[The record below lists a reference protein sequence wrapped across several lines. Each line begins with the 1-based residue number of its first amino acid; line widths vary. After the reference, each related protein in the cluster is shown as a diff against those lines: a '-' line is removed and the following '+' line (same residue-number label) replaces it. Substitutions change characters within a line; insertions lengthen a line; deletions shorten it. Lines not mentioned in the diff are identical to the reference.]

1 MFLKTST
8 RLFTILLFLV
18 FLIYQ
23 GKAQRLQDM
32 TFSQSN
38 GTWQEMTGGTYLT
51 TGDDVSAGFY
61 VPFNFKW
68 DGRSYTANVDI
79 FYACTNGYMWF
90 GSDRNFTYNYWSRY
104 LNDLYPSIT
113 PIRGDL
119 YCRGQ
124 ITAGVI
130 GSAPNRVLIV
140 QWTGMDYYYQYNANN
155 NFQVRLYETS
165 NKAEIIYGPMYQG
178 SYSIS
183 RNLWCGFV
191 GIEPDRSYINVVP
204 GETFQAYYSSKNP
217 APYYNNGVITNANIG
232 YLTSGKTISLTS
244 FPNVVGV
251 YPTRGSIFAR
261 GQIYTGNQHPGMY
274 FDRISGQADVWAR
287 YRISGPLPG
296 SNPDYQTIYIGTQ
309 SDPTKELFTFS
320 PQPVGSP
327 AFAKIAN
334 AKGIAARAS
343 DGALDLQTN
352 QFSIPGGEYVVEAQ
366 MELPQF
372 NYVQYVEPDDPP
384 VFIIA
389 LQNDLAI
396 TQVVSPRTKNVI
408 KYPLSSFVPVQVR
421 YTNVGIN
428 PVTSFETT
436 IQISLDGVVKYEET
450 ATWPNN
456 PPQSLTT
463 GQSVIL
469 NFANFRP
476 RDVGIYDFLV
486 TTTLLN
492 ANDDDLKNNRVPRS
506 GSDFQLEVSYEI
518 EAEALSI
525 SVPGD
530 QVFIG
535 RPVLPIARFKNNGV
549 SDISD
554 LPAWMY
560 IIRLATGDTVYR
572 DNIIIQD
579 IPAGTRVN
587 TTQVIFNSNF
597 IPEFEGAYQACITC
611 YTPDDPKT
619 SNNTY
624 CKTFEVVGAL
634 SGTYTIGTTNYG
646 NARNFNTF
654 DLAIDALFTQG
665 ISGPVVFELTDAV
678 YNVGDINNP
687 IPAID
692 LSSKIIGVNS
702 NRTITFKPSSSRAIY
717 KGSITINLHSAAGIG
732 ILIGQNQAPTN
743 PNAAVNFVT
752 SNLVKR
758 YAQSEGN
765 IIFDG
770 GNQKSIKLRLNTNSP
785 FRAVFDL
792 RQGAANNTIKN
803 CIIENYAGNVHCNV
817 TLPLTRYNTSLQGFE
832 YQPDANGNIS
842 YSAGILMRS
851 TAPFDK
857 GSTVLNSFNLD
868 SSSHKN
874 NKILNNEIS
883 GFGYGVVSI
892 GTGMLFDPNTQTYKN
907 YYANNNLISG
917 NTIFDVC
924 RAGIFVGFEDNTIIE
939 NNRIYRV
946 TGSSNTDAAGI
957 IAGGEG
963 NANYPGYNNTRL
975 TISGN
980 EISNV
985 NSSVFALGIKVEQ
998 IQLTYPSSPM
1008 TDGVFPSI
1016 AENTKVINNVI
1027 WGLYTTNTSANRAGI
1042 HLLTA
1047 RTTANTDWLTKM
1059 ITPRYQN
1066 YTTKND
1072 MIINNTIR
1080 ILSNNGLNSN
1090 GAIAGIGVQNSV
1102 GTKIF
1107 NNAIALEDRDVSKTN
1122 PVYAAIF
1129 YQGQFPSSQTLTSDR
1144 NAFWYVNNS
1153 GGTIYRFILTD
1164 NMNNNIDA
1172 GLRDEYA
1179 SLSQWQAWTG
1189 QDMNSIFGDFTND
1202 LTLVGTEPNQK
1213 LRIKSNPV
1221 PLGSI
1226 LSNRGDRFTWI
1237 TSDIDGNPRGPSGI
1251 RFDIGASE
1259 FSGNQYLTDVE
1270 AIMISEPMA
1279 YKTTTGKFS
1288 EAEYIMTAA
1297 PVEIKARF
1305 RNNGNLQ
1312 LSGIQ
1317 AYLRIYR
1324 ELPNGQFSTTTEIP
1338 LQTVEIPTIPSSET
1352 VEVSFNLADGNGLD
1366 FYPSSYGDFRGTV
1379 PAYVVPE
1386 EFRTMEANVT
1396 PKYKIEV
1403 SVMADQNNNNN
1414 IITKIVRFYI
1424 QRSPFRIL
1432 LSSENSNVTLAANSP
1447 ADVVAGKLNYDSLV
1461 SGINKLGWFIEM
1473 DSDPRRYDYDVF
1485 ERKGWEARA
1494 VDYSI
1499 YRTLIWSDGDDKP
1512 ATRIERSDIL
1522 RFLNEGD
1529 RIHKKNLMIGSQ
1541 EMVRQHSQNDA
1552 NNDQY
1557 FINNVLKAVNVAPGN
1572 PLGSNV
1578 SNDGNEAIGY
1588 ALFKGLRQKIIAT
1601 KYTGDKPPYCGIM
1614 SVSPEGQ
1621 GLSLPAYFYENHSA
1635 TPNDSAVGVA
1645 TASLNYNIAHIGV
1658 DWRHWSN
1665 IALALR
1671 SIIDWL
1677 EKNGGIIPVELVNF
1691 EANPAGNR
1699 VIINWAT
1706 ASEYNTDKFEL
1717 QRAVK
1722 NESGISPFSNIATE
1736 KAAGQS
1742 QNLRNYGP
1750 IIDRDVKFGN
1760 TYVYRLKMI
1769 DLDGL
1774 FEYSNEVEVRLDE
1787 SGSIW
1792 LSEAKPNPANSEAR
1806 FTFSLNE
1813 PSFIDISLY
1822 DLSGKVIMNLFNGFA
1837 NQGSTEVKIDL
1848 GKVPSGVYNY
1858 ILNVNGRQFFRQIQV
1873 VK

>member
-1 MFLKTST
+1 MFSKTYT
-8 RLFTILLFLV
+8 RLIILLSFLAL
-18 FLIYQ
+18 FSYQ
-23 GKAQRLQDM
+23 GKSQLLQDM
-32 TFSQSN
+32 TFNQTN

-51 TGDDVSAGFY
+51 TGDDASGGFY
-61 VPFNFKW
+61 APFNFKW
-68 DGRSYTANVDI
+68 DGRNYTANVDI

-90 GSDRNFTYNYWSRY
+90 GSDRNFTYYYWQNY

-113 PIRGDL
+113 PLRGDL

-124 ITAGVI
+124 VSAGVI

-140 QWTGMDYYYQYNANN
+140 QWTGLDYYYQYNANN

-165 NKAEIIYGPMYQG
+165 NKAEIIYGPMNQG
-178 SYSIS
+178 SYTFY

-191 GIEPDRSYINVVP
+191 GIEPNRSYINIVP
-204 GETFQAYYSSKNP
+204 GETFTAYYSSKNP
-217 APYYNNGVITNANIG
+217 APYYNNGTINNTNIG
-232 YLTSGKTISLTS
+232 YFTSGKTLTLTS
-244 FPNVVGV
+244 FPNLVGV
-251 YPTRGSIFAR
+251 YPTQGTIFAR
-261 GQIYTGNQHPGMY
+261 GQIYTGSQHPGMY
-274 FDRISGQADVWAR
+274 FERISGQAEVWAR

-296 SNPDYQTIYIGTQ
+296 SNPDYKTIYIGTQ

-327 AFAKIAN
+327 AFAKIGN

-352 QFSIPGGEYVVEAQ
+352 ENSIPGGEYVVEAQ

-372 NYVQYVEPDDPP
+372 NYVQYFQPEDPTT
-384 VFIIA
+384 FIIA
-389 LQNDLAI
+389 LQNDLAV
-396 TQVVSPRTKNVI
+396 TQVVSPRTKDVI
-408 KYPLSSFVPVQVR
+408 KYPLSSFIPVQVR

-428 PVTSFETT
+428 SVTSFETT

-450 ATWPNN
+450 ATWPTN

-463 GQSVIL
+463 GQSVTL

-492 ANDDDLKNNRVPRS
+492 ANDDDLKNNRIPRT
-506 GSDFQLEVSYEI
+506 GSEFKLEVSYEI

-525 SVPGD
+525 TVPGD

-535 RPVLPIARFKNNGV
+535 RPILPIARFKNNGV

-554 LPAWMY
+554 LPASMY

-572 DNIIIQD
+572 DNIVIQD

-587 TTQVIFNSNF
+587 TTQVIFGSNF
-597 IPEFEGAYQACITC
+597 IPEFEGTYQACITC

-624 CKTFEVVGAL
+624 CKTFEVIGAL
-634 SGTYTIGTTNYG
+634 SGTYTIGITNSG
-646 NARNFNTF
+646 NPRNFNTF
-654 DLAIDALFTQG
+654 ESAIDALFTQG
-665 ISGPVVFELTDAV
+665 ISGSVIFELTDAV
-678 YNVGDINNP
+678 YNVGDINSP

-702 NRTITFKPSSSRAIY
+702 NRTITFRPSSSKAIY
-717 KGSITINLHSAAGIG
+717 KGSVTINLHSAAGIG
-732 ILIGQNQAPTN
+732 VLIGQNQSPSN

-752 SNLVKR
+752 AGLVKR
-758 YAQSEGN
+758 YAQPEGY

-770 GNQKSIKLRLNTNSP
+770 GNQKSLKFRLNSNSP

-817 TLPLTRYNTSLQGFE
+817 TLPLTRYNSSLQGFE
-832 YQPDANGNIS
+832 YQPDANGTIS

-868 SSSHKN
+868 SSAHKN
-874 NKILNNEIS
+874 NKIVNNEIS
-883 GFGYGVVSI
+883 GFGYGIVSI

-907 YYANNNLISG
+907 FYANNNLISG

-924 RAGIFVGFEDNTIIE
+924 RAGIFVGFEDNTVIE
-939 NNRIYRV
+939 KNRIFQV
-946 TGSSNTDAAGI
+946 TGNASTDAAGI

-980 EISNV
+980 EISHIYSNV
-985 NSSVFALGIKVEQ
+985 FSLGIKVEQ
-998 IQLTYPSSPM
+998 TLLTYPSTPM
-1008 TDGVFPSI
+1008 TNGVFPTI
-1016 AENTKVINNVI
+1016 PENIKIINNAI
-1027 WGLYTTNTSANRAGI
+1027 WGLYTNNTNANRAGI
-1042 HLLTA
+1042 HLLTS
-1047 RTTANTDWLTKM
+1047 RTTANVDWLTKM
-1059 ITPRYQN
+1059 ITPRYPDHF
-1066 YTTKND
+1066 TRND

-1080 ILSNNGLNSN
+1080 IPSNNGLNSN
-1090 GAIAGIGVQNSV
+1090 GAIVGIGIQNAI
-1102 GTKIF
+1102 GTQVY

-1129 YQGQFPSSQTLTSDR
+1129 YQGQFPSSQIFSSDR

-1164 NMNNNIDA
+1164 DKNNNIDD
-1172 GLRDEYA
+1172 GSRDEYT
-1179 SLSQWQAWTG
+1179 SLTQWQAWTG

-1202 LTLVGTEPNQK
+1202 LTLVGTEPNQQ
-1213 LRIKSNPV
+1213 LRVKSNPV

-1226 LSNRGDRFTWI
+1226 LSNRGDRFTWL
-1237 TSDIDGNPRGPSGI
+1237 TSDIDGNPRGPSGT

-1259 FSGNQYLTDVE
+1259 FSGSQYLTDVE

-1279 YKTTTGKFS
+1279 YKTTSGMFS

-1324 ELPNGQFSTTTEIP
+1324 ELPNGEFSTSTEIP
-1338 LQTVEIPTIPSSET
+1338 LQTVEIQPIPSSET

-1366 FYPSSYGDFRGTV
+1366 FYPSTYSDFRGTV
-1379 PAYVVPE
+1379 PAYVVPD

-1403 SVMADQNNNNN
+1403 SVNADQNNTNN
-1414 IITKIVRFYI
+1414 IISKVVRFYI

-1432 LSSENSNVTLAANSP
+1432 LSAENSNVTLNANSSVD
-1447 ADVVAGKLNYDSLV
+1447 AIAGKLNYDSLV
-1461 SGINKLGWFIEM
+1461 AGINKLGWFIDM

-1485 ERKGWEARA
+1485 ERKGWEPRA

-1512 ATRIERSDIL
+1512 ITRIERSDIL

-1541 EMVRQHSQNDA
+1541 EMVRQHSQNNA
-1552 NNDQY
+1552 NLDLY
-1557 FINNVLKAVNVAPGN
+1557 FINNVLKAINVPPGN
-1572 PLGSNV
+1572 PLGANV

-1588 ALFKGLRQKIIAT
+1588 ALLKGLKQKIYAT
-1601 KYTGDKPPYCGIM
+1601 QYTGDRPPYCGIM
-1614 SVSPEGQ
+1614 SVSQEGQ
-1621 GLSLPAYFYENHSA
+1621 GLSLPAYFYSNHSA
-1635 TPNDSAVGVA
+1635 TPDDSTVGVA

-1658 DWRHWSN
+1658 DWRHWSD
-1665 IALALR
+1665 IALVLR
-1671 SIIDWL
+1671 SIVDWL

-1691 EANPAGNR
+1691 EANPAGDR

-1717 QRAVK
+1717 QRALK
-1722 NESGISPFSNIATE
+1722 NESGVSQFNIIATE

-1742 QNLRNYGP
+1742 NYLRNYGP
-1750 IIDRDVKFGN
+1750 IVDRDVQFGN
-1760 TYVYRLKMI
+1760 TYIYRLKMI

-1774 FEYSNEVEVRLDE
+1774 FEYSDEVEVKLDE

-1792 LSEAKPNPANSEAR
+1792 LSEAKPNPANTDAR

-1813 PSFIDISLY
+1813 PSNIDISLY
-1822 DLSGKVIMNLFNGFA
+1822 DLNGKVIMNLFNGFA
-1837 NQGSTEVKIDL
+1837 NQGSNEVKINL
-1848 GKVPSGVYNY
+1848 ANIPSGVYNY
-1858 ILNVNGRQFFRQIQV
+1858 ILSVNGRQYVKQLQV